1 MLILQP
7 PLRPRAALA
16 WSARHLFDLCQE
28 DRPFERLRVHV
39 FPFTLL
45 LCVEDYHGYYRS
57 DEGKGGIEGEESSG
71 TANTFCLPQTAD
83 TIFDLI
89 RFKDIPSLRTL
100 LADSPIL
107 SSVSRHIK

>member
-1 MLILQP
+1 MVIIGLMRGKEE
-7 PLRPRAALA
+7 LRERNLLA
-16 WSARHLFDLCQE
+16 RQI
-28 DRPFERLRVHV
+28 PFV
-39 FPFTLL
+39 F
-45 LCVEDYHGYYRS
+45 
-57 DEGKGGIEGEESSG
+57 
-71 TANTFCLPQTAD
+71 PQTAD